1 MLQSGAAEMPGNCL
15 KLTSNNYHRSKLPSM
30 SVMYEV
36 SSATGNR
43 LDAAAAIR
51 NAARVRPH
59 DTVKNHMMRF
69 LKRSKSM
76 AHRAPSNNN
85 NSYNHN
91 EKTSDNNAN
100 GKPHVQVARNGVVV
114 AIVDGLPFVVG
125 NKSKKVCSSSTF
137 FTIP

>member
-1 MLQSGAAEMPGNCL
+1 
-15 KLTSNNYHRSKLPSM
+15 M

-36 SSATGNR
+36 SSAAGNR

-51 NAARVRPH
+51 NASRVRPH

-85 NSYNHN
+85 NSYSHN
-91 EKTSDNNAN
+91 EKTPDNNSN
-100 GKPHVQVARNGVVV
+100 GKHHQQPQHQHVQVARNGVVV

-125 NKSKKVCSSSTF
+125 NKSKKVCFLILSLSR
-137 FTIP
+137 